1 MVKLADRGRVGTG
14 PEEVGEYVLSATFR
28 DGHLEGA

>member
-1 MVKLADRGRVGTG
+1 VIKLAHRGRVGTS
-14 PEEVGEYVLSATFR
+14 PEEVGECVLSATFR

>member
-1 MVKLADRGRVGTG
+1 MVKLADRVSVGTG
-14 PEEVGEYVLSATFR
+14 PEEVGECVLSATFR